1 MERLGKKGLRLAISW
16 PHAPDAQEQGT
27 GLRRYTRLHI
37 NVNMPGSAPNKLVG
51 RERLGVALE
60 LGR

>member
-1 MERLGKKGLRLAISW
+1 MERLGKKGLRLAIV
-16 PHAPDAQEQGT
+16 QEQGT
-27 GLRRYTRLHI
+27 GLRRYTA
-37 NVNMPGSAPNKLVG
+37 MPGSAPNKIVG

>member
-1 MERLGKKGLRLAISW
+1 MIKDNGDVSGFEGVRLRATALAIV
-16 PHAPDAQEQGT
+16 QEQGT
-27 GLRRYTRLHI
+27 GLRRYTA
-37 NVNMPGSAPNKLVG
+37 MPGSAPDKIVG